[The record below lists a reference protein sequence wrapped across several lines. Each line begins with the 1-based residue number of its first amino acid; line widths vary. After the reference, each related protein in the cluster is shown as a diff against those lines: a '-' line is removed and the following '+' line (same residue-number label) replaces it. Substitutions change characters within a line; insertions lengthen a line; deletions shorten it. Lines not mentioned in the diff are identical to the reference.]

1 MSAASYD
8 LNDPFD
14 FRSLDRYR
22 SQDGSSEDIADK
34 NPANWMIVADL
45 LLRQRNQLVGGW
57 QKCGHP
63 KNTKIEENKL
73 NLRIKRN

>member
-22 SQDGSSEDIADK
+22 SEDGSSEDLY
-34 NPANWMIVADL
+34 N
-45 LLRQRNQLVGGW
+45 RW
-57 QKCGHP
+57 QKSS
-63 KNTKIEENKL
+63 EL
-73 NLRIKRN
+73 NDSSWSIVTIAKSVGNV

>member
-14 FRSLDRYR
+14 FRSLDRYL

-45 LLRQRNQLVGGW
+45 LLR
-57 QKCGHP
+57 
-63 KNTKIEENKL
+63 
-73 NLRIKRN
+73 

>member
-45 LLRQRNQLVGGW
+45 LLR
-57 QKCGHP
+57 
-63 KNTKIEENKL
+63 
-73 NLRIKRN
+73 